1 MIFFARPSGT
11 TICFTSSS
19 VNFMNSRPS
28 IKLSVTFHVVIQN
41 SLQDSS
47 TADLQ
52 IFRSTHSV
60 YFGPEAKD
68 KMMTLCQQLPLLIGD
83 MVLLP
88 IHHFMLRYPQQIES
102 LGPWVLSWTM
112 RHESKL
118 SFVKEFLLST
128 YSG

>member
-11 TICFTSSS
+11 TICLTSSS

-88 IHHFMLRYPQQIES
+88 IRTS
-102 LGPWVLSWTM
+102 LYATLPTTNRIPWPLGIIM
-112 RHESKL
+112 DNEA
-118 SFVKEFLLST
+118 
-128 YSG
+128 